1 MIDNNTK
8 KIVDLFGLHEGMK
21 VADLGVG
28 FGHYVYALS
37 EAVGPSGRVFAVD
50 VQKNMIERLKK
61 EVEEK
66 GIQNIEV
73 IWGDIEV
80 VGGTKLREGLVDNLL
95 VANVLFLID
104 SKPGF
109 VHECARILKVG
120 GKLLLI
126 DWEESFGGIGPSPE
140 MVVSLETAKR
150 IFESGPFEYK
160 KQIDVGDHHYGILF
174 ERKKS

>member
-1 MIDNNTK
+1 MIEDVN
-8 KIVDLFGLHEGMK
+8 KIVQNFGVKDGSV

-37 EAVGPSGRVFAVD
+37 KAVGENGRVFAVD
-50 VQKNMIERLKK
+50 VQKVMIDRLKK

-66 GIQNIEV
+66 NIKNIEV

-80 VGGTKLREGLVDNLL
+80 VGGTKLKEGSVDSLI

-109 VHECARILKVG
+109 VHECSRILKVG

-126 DWEESFGGIGPSPE
+126 DWEESFGGLGPKTESI
-140 MVVSLETAKR
+140 VNAETARR
-150 IFESGPFEYK
+150 IFETGPFKYIKNVDAGE
-160 KQIDVGDHHYGILF
+160 HHYGLVF
-174 ERKKS
+174 ERVSS

>member
-1 MIDNNTK
+1 MIEDTK
-8 KIVDLFGLHEGMK
+8 KIVADFGLHEGMV

-37 EAVGPSGRVFAVD
+37 EAVGNSGKVFAID

-61 EVEEK
+61 ETQEK
-66 GIQNIEV
+66 GIKNIEV

-80 VGGTKLREGLVDNLL
+80 VGGTKLKQGSVDVLL
-95 VANVLFLID
+95 VTNVLFLID

-109 VHECARILKVG
+109 VHECSRILKVG

-126 DWEESFGGIGPSPE
+126 DWEESFGGIGPAPA
-140 MVVSLETAKR
+140 MVVNAETAKR

-160 KQIDVGDHHYGILF
+160 KHVNAGEHHYGILF
-174 ERKKS
+174 ERKIS